1 MANTRI
7 KFFKVAS
14 KPTQDLVTGAVYF
27 VVEENALYVCMADG
41 SLVSF
46 SGVTAKKAATG
57 GNVTLSVPGKTGSE
71 ITIDIDALN
80 GAIAANASAIEA
92 LKNANGQPNVIE
104 SVKVNGTALTVT
116 SKAVN
121 ITVAEGTTN
130 GTIAV
135 NGSDVNVHGL
145 GSAAYTAST
154 AYDAAGA
161 ATQALADAKA
171 YVDGLTD
178 TKTGDGAL
186 VDVTVKTVGGKVNT
200 VTVSDANVASKAEV
214 EAEATRAK
222 AAEKSNADAIAEVKA
237 DVDAFFKDADMT
249 ANAKDTLKELQ
260 EYIAGDASA
269 AAEMLASIQANTNAI
284 DAIEA
289 DYLKAADKTALQ
301 TSINNEA
308 TAREN
313 ADDALDE
320 RLDAV
325 EAWQRDFVPADFT
338 DEIATA
344 KQEAIDTAAGDATTK
359 ANNALNSAK
368 SYTDTEIGKIVH
380 DVTVGGTSVVTDN
393 TAALGTAASKTAVTS
408 VGATGADTNVPTEK
422 AVRTAINAVATVAN
436 KALTDVKVN
445 GSSVVTGTVANIT
458 LGAAASKGV
467 DTVVTQNSA
476 NLVTSGAVYDALC
489 WEEFV

>member
-14 KPTQDLVTGAVYF
+14 KPTQDLVIGAVYF

-57 GNVTLSVPGKTGSE
+57 SNVVLSIPGKDNSE

-80 GAIAANASAIEA
+80 AAIVANSKAITA
-92 LKNANGQPNVIE
+92 LQQANGQPNVIE
-104 SVKVNGTALTVT
+104 SVKVNGTALKVT
-116 SKAVN
+116 NKAVD
-121 ITVAEGTTN
+121 ITVAEGTAN

-135 NGSDVNVHGL
+135 NGDDVAVHGL

-154 AYDAAGA
+154 AYDAAGDA
-161 ATQALADAKA
+161 AKALTDAKA
-171 YVDGLTD
+171 YVDGLTA

-186 VDVTVKTVGGKVNT
+186 VDVTVKTVGGKVDT
-200 VTVSDANVASKAEV
+200 VTVSDANVASKADV

-222 AAEKSNADAIAEVKA
+222 AAEKANTDAIAEVKA

-249 ANAKDTLKELQ
+249 ASAKDTLKELQ

-269 AAEMLASIQANTNAI
+269 ASEMLASIKANADAI

-301 TSINNEA
+301 TNINNEA
-308 TAREN
+308 TARQN
-313 ADDALDE
+313 ADNALDG
-320 RLDAV
+320 RLDVV
-325 EAWQRDFVPADFT
+325 EAWQNEFTPADFT

-344 KQEAIDTAAGDATTK
+344 KQEAINAAAGDATTK
-359 ANNALNSAK
+359 ANKALTDAKAHTNA
-368 SYTDTEIGKIVH
+368 EIGKVVH
-380 DVTVGGTSVVTDN
+380 GVTVGGASVVAN
-393 TAALGTAASKTAVTS
+393 NVAALGTAASKTAVTS
-408 VGATGADTNVPTEK
+408 VGTTGADSNIPTEK

-445 GSSVVTGTVANIT
+445 GSSAVTGTVANIT

-467 DTVVTQNSA
+467 DTAVTQNGA
-476 NLVTSGAVYDALC
+476 NLVTSGAVYEALC

>member
-1 MANTRI
+1 MSNTRI

-57 GNVTLSVPGKTGSE
+57 DNVILSVPGKANSE

-80 GAIAANASAIEA
+80 AAIDANSKAITA
-92 LKNANGQPNVIE
+92 LQNANGQPNVIE
-104 SVKVNGTALTVT
+104 SVKVNGTALAVT

-121 ITVAEGTTN
+121 ITVVEGATN

-222 AAEKSNADAIAEVKA
+222 AAEKVNADAIADVKA

-289 DYLKAADKTALQ
+289 DYLKAADKTELQ

-308 TAREN
+308 TARQN
-313 ADDALDE
+313 ADNALDE
-320 RLDAV
+320 RLDVV
-325 EAWQRDFVPADFT
+325 ENWQNNFVPADFT

-344 KQEAIDTAAGDATTK
+344 KQEAIDAAAGDATTK

-368 SYTDTEIGKIVH
+368 SYTDTEIGKVVH

-408 VGATGADTNVPTEK
+408 VGATGVDTNVPTEK